1 MLSKPLMVLW
11 SAQNFWDWQEYQ
23 KFMRTWSLKLTCL
36 LVRAMCENLR
46 TSFCI
51 YYFPQKFIY
60 FKILLSSFISMTF
73 ISMNTCT
80 EETYKKLTRNVK
92 YARHQKKIIQE
103 GITSHNQEVQ
113 YTHDIQSKKQFW
125 IPVEAISF
133 PWYEKKTIGHLTNA
147 NISFYDDIYKTGP
160 VTWEKSFLEV
170 ARNVTSARSFA
181 WDESCNVLI
190 AKWISTLMERWSII

>member
-1 MLSKPLMVLW
+1 
-11 SAQNFWDWQEYQ
+11 
-23 KFMRTWSLKLTCL
+23 MRILEKVYVFTTSLK
-36 LVRAMCENLR
+36 N
-46 TSFCI
+46 
-51 YYFPQKFIY
+51 
-60 FKILLSSFISMTF
+60 SFISKSYFRLSFLWPSFLWILAPKKHIKSLQEML
-73 ISMNTCT
+73 NTQGI
-80 EETYKKLTRNVK
+80 K
-92 YARHQKKIIQE
+92 KKIIQE

-133 PWYEKKTIGHLTNA
+133 PWYEKKTTGHLTNA

-181 WDESCNVLI
+181 WDGSCRVLI